1 MNPIPLLDLKAQ
13 YESIKEELERAA
25 IGVLES
31 GRYVLGPEVS
41 ALEREVA
48 TLSGTKHGIGVANG
62 TDALLL
68 TLDAMGI
75 GAGDEVI
82 TSPFTF
88 FATAEVISQRGATPV
103 FVDIDP
109 HTYNLDVTQLEQKLT
124 ERTKAVIPVHIFGQ
138 PADMD
143 EVIAFAGKHDLWVLE
158 DAAQAIGSR
167 YGSAPV
173 GSLGHAAS
181 YSFFPTKNLGGYGDG
196 GMIVTND
203 DELAAKIRILRVH
216 GSNPKYYHSLIGY
229 NSRLDELQ
237 AALLR
242 VKLKYLSQWNQA
254 RRKWASLYDHLLTD
268 VPLVRPHAAVN
279 RTHIYHLYVIQAED
293 RDGMMAHL
301 RENGIATGAYY
312 PVPLHLQDVYQGL
325 GYREGD
331 LPVTEAVCRRSLAL
345 PLYPEMD
352 EEKVKRVVAT
362 VKDFFA

>member
-13 YESIKEELERAA
+13 YHSIKEELEQAA
-25 IGVLES
+25 LGVLES
-31 GRYVLGPEVS
+31 GRYVLGPEVT
-41 ALEREVA
+41 ALEKEVA
-48 TLSGTKHGIGVANG
+48 SLSGTKHGIGVANG

-75 GAGDEVI
+75 GAGDEVL

-109 HTYNLDVTQLEQKLT
+109 HTYNLDVSQLEKKVSD
-124 ERTKAVIPVHIFGQ
+124 RTKAVIPVHIFGQ
-138 PADMD
+138 SADMD
-143 EVIAFAGKHDLWVLE
+143 EVNAFARKHDLWVLE
-158 DAAQAIGSR
+158 DAAQAIGAS
-167 YGSAPV
+167 YGGIPV

-196 GMIVTND
+196 GMIVTDD
-203 DELAAKIRILRVH
+203 DELAEKIRILRVH
-216 GSNPKYYHSLIGY
+216 GSKPKYHHSLIGY

-242 VKLKYLSQWNQA
+242 VKLKHLSRWNQA
-254 RRKWASLYDHLLTD
+254 RRKWASLYDRLLAD
-268 VPLVRPHAAVN
+268 VPVVCPRTAAN
-279 RTHIYHLYVIQAED
+279 RVHIYHLYIIQAEE
-293 RDGMMAHL
+293 RDGIMAHL
-301 RENGIATGAYY
+301 RERGIATGAYY
-312 PVPLHLQDVYQGL
+312 PVPLHLQEVYRGL
-325 GYREGD
+325 GYREGN
-331 LPVTEAVCRRSLAL
+331 LPVAEAVCKRSFAL

-352 EEKVKRVVAT
+352 EAQVKRVVAV